1 MRGRFAQWTI
11 CAALACACLTAGE
24 VTVQDLLEDED
35 VAADWL
41 NYHGGYSGHRH
52 SLLDQIDRS
61 NVGSLRLAWAFQE
74 RISEKFEVT
83 PLVHDGIMYITVPPG
98 DVYALDAETGARLW
112 RYSRRMPPKLIA
124 CCGLVNRGLAILG
137 DRLFMATL
145 DAYAIALDRKTG
157 RLLWETKLIDFSL
170 GYSGTHAPLVVKDL
184 VMVGTAGG
192 EYGIRGFIDAFDVE
206 TGERRWRFYTI
217 PGPGEFGHDTWAGD
231 SWKTGGAS
239 IWITPSYDPALNLVY
254 WGVGNPGPDWNGDV
268 RLGDNLFSDSVVALD
283 ADTGKRKWH
292 FQFTPHDVHDW
303 DATQV
308 MVLLDKEYRGRTRKL
323 LVTAN
328 RNGFIYLLDRET
340 GEFLRATQF
349 VKQTWAVGIS
359 EEGRPIRRPGME
371 PSAEGVEVYPTVA
384 GGTNWMSPAYSP
396 DTGLLYVSCRE
407 GSSTYYKGETE
418 YTPGTRYWGSMFVNE
433 PTMHNWYGAVRAFD
447 PVTAELKWEH
457 RLFRASLGRSGLH
470 GGQACFRGHFGRLLQ
485 GAGFRV
491 RRRAVANQ
499 SGRRRAGQPHRF
511 RGRRPADDCSCGG
524 RRPLCVQPA
533 LAPILLGGGRSHRSR
548 RLPPD
553 ATAAA
558 GRRER
563 REAHIARESRLNL
576 FSPTVAA
583 GANPRSP
590 LQEPVCGQGRIH
602 GAGRLNP
609 SGCGSAGNASGA
621 ARAGVRAAVRG
632 GAGGR
637 RPVV

>member
-1 MRGRFAQWTI
+1 MTRRFGI
-11 CAALACACLTAGE
+11 RALAGALLAAGPLLAD
-24 VTVQDLLEDED
+24 VTTDDLLRDEA

-61 NVGSLRLAWAFQE
+61 NVGSLRVEWIFQE
-74 RISEKFEVT
+74 RIAEKFEVT

-112 RYSRRMPPKLIA
+112 RYSRQLPGKLIA

-157 RLLWETKLIDFSL
+157 RLLWESELIDYSL
-170 GYSGTHAPLVVKDL
+170 GYSGTLAPLVVKDM

-206 TGERRWRFYTI
+206 SGERRWRFYTV
-217 PGPGEFGHDTWAGD
+217 PGPGEFGNETWAGD

-239 IWITPSYDPALNLVY
+239 IWITPTYDPEFNLVY

-283 ADTGKRKWH
+283 ADSGKRKWH

-308 MVLLDKEYRGRTRKL
+308 MVLMDKQYRGRARKL
-323 LVTAN
+323 LVSAN
-328 RNGFIYLLDRET
+328 RNGFIYMLDRET

-371 PSAEGVEVYPTVA
+371 PSAEGIEVFPAVA

-407 GSSTYYKGETE
+407 GSSMYFKGETE
-418 YTPGTRYWGSMFVNE
+418 YQPGTRYWGSMFVNE

-447 PVTAELKWEH
+447 PVTAELQWEH
-457 RLFRASLGRSGLH
+457 KLF
-470 GGQACFRGHFGRLLQ
+470 
-485 GAGFRV
+485 
-491 RRRAVANQ
+491 
-499 SGRRRAGQPHRF
+499 
-511 RGRRPADDCSCGG
+511 
-524 RRPLCVQPA
+524 QPA
-533 LAPILLGGGRSHRSR
+533 WAGLISTAGSLVFAGTSDGFFKALDAETGNELWRINLGGAVQASPMAFEANGRQMM
-548 RLPPD
+548 
-553 ATAAA
+553 A
-558 GRRER
+558 
-563 REAHIARESRLNL
+563 
-576 FSPTVAA
+576 VAA
-583 GANPRSP
+583 G
-590 LQEPVCGQGRIH
+590 
-602 GAGRLNP
+602 
-609 SGCGSAGNASGA
+609 
-621 ARAGVRAAVRG
+621 G
-632 GAGGR
+632 GLFVFAL
-637 RPVV
+637 PE